1 MDPLGL
7 GLENFDGIG
16 AFRTTEVGKTIDAS
30 GDLDGVKF
38 AGPRELGA
46 ALKNNT
52 DASGCIARSL
62 YRYAAGHVETTGEE
76 PALLVLAQGFK
87 DNSYQFR
94 ALLEGVVKSPGFV
107 LAAKA
112 E

>member
-16 AFRTTEVGKTIDAS
+16 AFRTTEAGKPIDAS
-30 GDLDGVKF
+30 GDLDGAAF
-38 AGPRELGA
+38 AGPRELAA
-46 ALKNNT
+46 ALKNHK
-52 DASGCIARSL
+52 DSAACIAKHV
-62 YRYAAGHVETTGEE
+62 YRYATGHLEGAGED
-76 PALLVLAQGFK
+76 PAMASLAKGFQ
-87 DNSYQFR
+87 DNGYQFR

-112 E
+112 Q